1 MNAMAECWPLRLNV
15 CKWLETVRRG
25 RTSGLLLLPFG
36 QFTFVVPAESKPYV
50 QQYAVC
56 ELRIFYKINATVTRL
71 PYPFSERSPLSGLRQ
86 TKK

>member
-15 CKWLETVRRG
+15 CKSLETVRRG
-25 RTSGLLLLPFG
+25 HTPGHLLWLFG

-56 ELRIFYKINATVTRL
+56 EPRIFYEINATVTRL
-71 PYPFSERSPLSGLRQ
+71 PYLFSERSPLSGLRQ